1 MLRIEHRRPENDVMI
16 LDVIGKIAPGAPERT
31 LANAVTSAILKGYRK
46 LVLNLAETTSSD
58 ASGISALLG
67 AYLEMRNAG
76 GELKLVNIERRFA
89 QQLKVVSLL
98 AYFDVCESEQ
108 DALAS
113 LGAAPR
119 ASARTPDSP
128 HGQWASEVAT
138 SSVYF

>member
-1 MLRIEHRRPENDVMI
+1 MLRIEQRRPENDVMI

-31 LANAVTSAILKGYRK
+31 LANAVTSTILKGYRK

-89 QQLKVVSLL
+89 QLLKVVSLL

-113 LGAAPR
+113 FGSAPR